1 MRLTPDILQALEL
14 AGLGMSYVFIFLG
27 ALILLLYLNAW
38 LVQFLVRPESDEDDE
53 RRAATSAAV
62 IHHRRRQS

>member
-1 MRLTPDILQALEL
+1 MSSDMLLALEL

-38 LVQFLVRPESDEDDE
+38 LVQLFVRPESDVSEE
-53 RRAATSAAV
+53 QQAATTAV
-62 IHHRRRQS
+62 AVHHRRRQS

>member
-1 MRLTPDILQALEL
+1 VRVSSDILLALEL
-14 AGLGMSYVFIFLG
+14 AGFGMSYVFAFLG

-38 LVQFLVRPESDEDDE
+38 LVRFFVRPESDEDDE
-53 RRAATSAAV
+53 RQAATSAAV

>member
-1 MRLTPDILQALEL
+1 MRLTSDILLALEL
-14 AGLGMSYVFIFLG
+14 AGLGMSYVFVFLG

-38 LVQFLVRPESDEDDE
+38 LVEFFVRSESDEDDE
-53 RRAATSAAV
+53 LQAATSAAV

>member
-1 MRLTPDILQALEL
+1 MKLSSDMLLALEL
-14 AGLGMSYVFIFLG
+14 VGFGMSYVFLFLG

-38 LVQFLVRPESDEDDE
+38 LVQLFVRPELDEDDE
-53 RRAATSAAV
+53 RQAATSAAA